1 MFLSV
6 VIPAYNEER
15 RIGATLLDVAQYL
28 ERQPYSSETLVVDDG
43 SLDGTAGV
51 VEQCAREHPHV
62 RLLRAPHRGKGHA
75 VKTGMLAATGEH
87 RFLCD
92 ADLSMPI
99 QELGKFLPPRLTDY
113 DIAIGSREASGA
125 RRIGE
130 PLSRHLAG
138 RVFNLFVRM
147 AAVPGIQDTQ
157 CGFKCF
163 RAEAAQSLFP
173 LQRLPGFAFDVEVLF
188 LARRAGLRVVEV
200 PIEWR
205 YRAESK
211 VSPLRHAL
219 GMARDVL
226 RVRWS
231 AWRGAYGRPAATSG
245 GKRESSSRQERD
257 V

>member
-15 RIGATLLDVAQYL
+15 RIGATLRDVTEYL
-28 ERQPYSSETLVVDDG
+28 ERQPYASEALVVDDG
-43 SLDGTAGV
+43 SSDGTASV
-51 VEQCAREHPHV
+51 VEQYAREHSRV
-62 RLLRAPHRGKGHA
+62 RLLRAPHGGKGHA
-75 VKTGMLAATGEH
+75 VKAGVLAAAGEY

-99 QELGKFLPPRLTDY
+99 TELGKFLPPRLADY
-113 DIAIGSREASGA
+113 DVAIGSREAPGA

-138 RVFNLFVRM
+138 RVFNLFVRVV
-147 AAVPGIQDTQ
+147 AVPGIQDTQ

-163 RAEAAQSLFP
+163 RAEAARTLFA
-173 LQRLPGFAFDVEVLF
+173 LQQLEGFAFDVEVLF
-188 LARRAGLRVVEV
+188 LARRAGMRVVEV

-205 YRAESK
+205 YMAESK
-211 VSPLRHAL
+211 VRPVRHAL

-231 AWRGAYGRPAATSG
+231 AWRGAYGRPAPSP
-245 GKRESSSRQERD
+245 KRD
-257 V
+257 A

>member
-1 MFLSV
+1 MLLSV

-15 RIGATLLDVAQYL
+15 RIGATLRDVTEYL

-43 SLDGTAGV
+43 SFDGTTDV
-51 VEQCAREHPHV
+51 VERYAREHPLV
-62 RLLRAPHRGKGHA
+62 RLLRAPHGGKGHA
-75 VKTGMLAATGEH
+75 VRAGMLAAAGEY

-99 QELGKFLPPRLTDY
+99 AELGKFLPPRLADY
-113 DIAIGSREASGA
+113 DVAIGSREAPGA

-138 RVFNLFVRM
+138 RLFNLFVRV
-147 AAVPGIQDTQ
+147 AAVPGVQDTQ

-163 RAEAAQSLFP
+163 TAEAARALFA
-173 LQRLPGFAFDVEVLF
+173 LQRLQGFAFDVEVLF
-188 LARRAGLRVVEV
+188 LARRMGMRVVEV

-211 VSPLRHAL
+211 VSPVRHAL

-231 AWRGAYGRPAATSG
+231 AWRGAYGRLAPPPKRAA
-245 GKRESSSRQERD
+245 
-257 V
+257 

>member
-15 RIGATLLDVAQYL
+15 RIGATLLDVAEYL

-43 SLDGTAGV
+43 SSDGTAGV
-51 VEQCAREHPHV
+51 VEQCAREHPQV
-62 RLLRAPHRGKGHA
+62 RLLRAPHGGKGHA
-75 VKTGMLAATGEH
+75 VKTGMLAATGEY

-99 QELGKFLPPRLTDY
+99 LELGKFLPPRLTDY

-130 PLSRHLAG
+130 PLARHVAG

-163 RAEAAQSLFP
+163 RAEAAQALFP

-200 PIEWR
+200 PIEWW

-219 GMARDVL
+219 GQRDRARELGD
-226 RVRWS
+226 
-231 AWRGAYGRPAATSG
+231 G
-245 GKRESSSRQERD
+245 
-257 V
+257 

>member
-1 MFLSV
+1 MLLSV

-15 RIGATLLDVAQYL
+15 RIGATLRDVTEYL

-43 SLDGTAGV
+43 SSDGTADV
-51 VEQCAREHPHV
+51 VERYAREHPPV
-62 RLLRAPHRGKGHA
+62 RLLRAPHGGKGHA
-75 VKTGMLAATGEH
+75 VRAGMLAAGGEY

-99 QELGKFLPPRLTDY
+99 AELGKFLPPRLADY
-113 DIAIGSREASGA
+113 DVAIGSREAPGA

-138 RVFNLFVRM
+138 RLFNLFVRV
-147 AAVPGIQDTQ
+147 AAVPGVQDTQ

-163 RAEAAQSLFP
+163 TAEAALSLFA
-173 LQRLPGFAFDVEVLF
+173 LQRLQGFAFDVEVLF
-188 LARRAGLRVVEV
+188 LARRMGMRVVEV

-211 VSPLRHAL
+211 VSPVRHAF

-231 AWRGAYGRPAATSG
+231 AWRGAYGRPAPPP
-245 GKRESSSRQERD
+245 KRAA
-257 V
+257 